1 MTSIIAT
8 MGNGGG
14 EGRYPDVSVGVHK
27 ARCVKVI
34 DLGTQRNDYQGE
46 ISWKRQC
53 MIIWEVPSET
63 NSNGE
68 PLTISKFY
76 TISLHEKSN
85 LGADLTAWRGRA
97 FTETEK
103 AGFDIS
109 KLAGVPCMMNVVEG
123 KNGRPR
129 VSTLMPLPKGDTMPD
144 QYHETVVFSIDD
156 YQKGERG
163 AFNLLADGIRAI
175 ILRSAELAE
184 SQDEGDDHNGED
196 VPDFTTDEDVP
207 F

>member
-1 MTSIIAT
+1 MTAIIAK
-8 MGNGGG
+8 MNEGN
-14 EGRYPDVSVGVHK
+14 EGRYPDVSVGVHE

-34 DLGTQRNDYQGE
+34 DLGTQRSDYQGE

-53 MIIWEVPSET
+53 MLIWEVPSET

-103 AGFDIS
+103 RGFDIS
-109 KLAGVPCMMNVVEG
+109 KLAGVPCMLNVVA
-123 KNGRPR
+123 KADGRPKI
-129 VSTLMPLPKGDTMPD
+129 TGIMPLPKTSNIPD
-144 QYHETVVFSIDD
+144 QFHESVVFSIDD
-156 YQKGERG
+156 YQKGDRA

-175 ILRSAELAE
+175 ILRSSELAD

-196 VPDFTTDEDVP
+196 IPDFSNDEDVP